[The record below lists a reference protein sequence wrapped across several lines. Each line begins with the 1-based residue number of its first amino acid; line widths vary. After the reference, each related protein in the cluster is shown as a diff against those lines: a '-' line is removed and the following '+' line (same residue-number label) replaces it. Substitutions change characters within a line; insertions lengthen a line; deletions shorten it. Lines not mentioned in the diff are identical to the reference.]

1 MYVISHY
8 ISTACGFVQQVCVLT
23 TWLMNLF
30 AICIHIADLGPYD
43 FSKQTELS
51 HKNRIYCVMLN
62 IINITETQRHASET
76 YGLNQLH

>member
-8 ISTACGFVQQVCVLT
+8 ISTACGFVQQVCMLT

-51 HKNRIYCVMLN
+51 HKNGIYCVTLN